1 MILASETVET
11 YADDVIDT
19 CIKDILLQC
28 HEPQEG
34 GDDWVDD
41 ADLGPECR
49 AKVFPRCFRLSVDSR
64 IENIGKSIAE

>member
-1 MILASETVET
+1 MILASDIVES
-11 YADDVIDT
+11 YADDIIDT

-34 GDDWVDD
+34 GDDWVED

-49 AKVFPRCFRLSVDSR
+49 AKV
-64 IENIGKSIAE
+64 

>member
-34 GDDWVDD
+34 GDDWVED

-49 AKVFPRCFRLSVDSR
+49 AKVLSQCFPLRLDSC
-64 IENIGKSIAE
+64 IENIGKSITE

>member
-1 MILASETVET
+1 MILASDTVET

-34 GDDWVDD
+34 SDYWVED

-49 AKVFPRCFRLSVDSR
+49 AKVSHPMFPAKFRYSH
-64 IENIGKSIAE
+64 